1 MTPAAHTEVESA
13 GLALS
18 GLWRSAAVQHR
29 VIGALLIREI
39 LTRYG
44 RHNVGVLWMVL
55 EPMLFT
61 VGIAALWHLGKFN
74 AVVQLPVVAFAV
86 TGYSSVLLWRN
97 ASNRCAKAIQPNLSL
112 MYHRNVRVLDIFIA
126 RILLECA
133 GATASLMV
141 LTAAFTLMG
150 FMSWPIDLLEACGAW
165 IMLCWFALALG
176 LVVGAISEM
185 SEVFERVWHIIT
197 YFMFPVS
204 GAVFMVHWL
213 PTSIQEAALWVP
225 MVHGVEALRGGF
237 FGSAVPTYGNLAYL
251 ALVNL
256 VLTLWGLLLAK
267 RISQSVRPE

>member
-1 MTPAAHTEVESA
+1 MTTPVPV
-13 GLALS
+13 S
-18 GLWRSAAVQHR
+18 GASTGWRWGSTWRSALVQRR
-29 VIGALLIREI
+29 VVGALLIREI

-61 VGIAALWHLGKFN
+61 MGIAVLWYVAKFN

-112 MYHRNVRVLDIFIA
+112 MYHRNVRVLDIFMA
-126 RILLECA
+126 RIALECA

-141 LTAAFTLMG
+141 LTVAFTLMG
-150 FMSWPIDLLEACGAW
+150 LMSWPVDFLQACAAW
-165 IMLCWFALALG
+165 LMLCWFATSLG
-176 LVVGAISEM
+176 LLVGAVSEM

-213 PTSIQEAALWVP
+213 PSSLQEAALWVP
-225 MVHGVEALRGGF
+225 MVHGVEALRAGF
-237 FGSAVPTYGNLAYL
+237 FGSAVPTYGSLAYL
-251 ALVNL
+251 AMVNL
-256 VLTLWGLLLAK
+256 LMMLLGLLWVR

>member
-1 MTPAAHTEVESA
+1 MATAVNSPTPSA
-13 GLALS
+13 STDFG
-18 GLWRSAAVQHR
+18 GLWRSASVQRR

-61 VGIAALWHLGKFN
+61 IGIAALWHLGKFS

-112 MYHRNVRVLDIFIA
+112 MYHRNVRVLDIFVA

-133 GATASLMV
+133 GASASLLV

-150 FMSWPIDLLEACGAW
+150 FMSWPVDVLEACGAW
-165 IMLCWFALALG
+165 LMLCWFAAALG

-213 PTSIQEAALWVP
+213 PASVQEAALWVP
-225 MVHGVEALRGGF
+225 MVHGVEVLRGGF
-237 FGSAVPTYGNLAYL
+237 FGSAVPTYGSLAYL
-251 ALVNL
+251 AGVNL
-256 VLTLWGLLLAK
+256 LLSLWGLLLVK